1 MGAGRNVR
9 LGDSTH
15 LAGPL
20 AALFGAD
27 CADERMSESRA
38 GKMPTTSV
46 RRRSPNGAPHSAMA
60 VSHLD
65 VTHGA
70 AKIKH
75 HVYGASVMCSGCRD
89 RRDQLARAM
98 LRA

>member
-1 MGAGRNVR
+1 MR

-15 LAGPL
+15 LAVMWVTFRGVVGERPLPGPL

-38 GKMPTTSV
+38 GKMPTTSE

-75 HVYGASVMCSGCRD
+75 HVY
-89 RRDQLARAM
+89 RRNSDV
-98 LRA
+98 LRSA